1 MNQYLSKIV
10 LNDIKNRSFRHEI
23 LSGKKKLP
31 IKYIL
36 AYEGHKDYVKVAS
49 AYCDYLF
56 QYEFNKYSKKR
67 SIQMTLEDFIND

>member
-10 LNDIKNRSFRHEI
+10 LNDIKSRSFRCEI
-23 LSGKKKLP
+23 LAYKKKLP

-36 AYEGHKDYVKVAS
+36 AYKGHKDYVRVAS

-56 QYEFNKYSKKR
+56 DYEYNKYFKKNSK
-67 SIQMTLEDFIND
+67 QMTLEEFL